1 MGREAQCVYTIDS
14 FLIQSS
20 RPECHASEVFGVKKN
35 QALNV
40 GYEQVQS
47 GLEKKNPR
55 DSREYFLQSF
65 RRNSV
70 RDAKMWHCTKGK
82 DVHKIF
88 PERCHK

>member
-1 MGREAQCVYTIDS
+1 MGKEAQCVDTIDS

-47 GLEKKNPR
+47 GLGEKTQEILENISSSHSEGIR
-55 DSREYFLQSF
+55 
-65 RRNSV
+65 
-70 RDAKMWHCTKGK
+70 
-82 DVHKIF
+82 
-88 PERCHK
+88 